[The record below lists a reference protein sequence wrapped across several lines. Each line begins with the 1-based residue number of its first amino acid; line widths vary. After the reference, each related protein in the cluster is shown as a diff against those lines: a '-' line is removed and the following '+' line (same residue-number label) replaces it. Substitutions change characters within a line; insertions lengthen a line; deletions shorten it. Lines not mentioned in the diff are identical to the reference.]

1 MNSPRIFK
9 ILEKLRDR
17 HIRDGVLVSKPL
29 HNNQFA
35 YRAGM
40 STETA
45 LFQVV
50 HKLEKSLNY
59 KEIALGAFL
68 DIEGHSRVPPLM

>member
-1 MNSPRIFK
+1 MV
-9 ILEKLRDR
+9 E
-17 HIRDGVLVSKPL
+17 KPL
-29 HNNQFA
+29 HQNQFA

-45 LFQVV
+45 LYQVV
-50 HKLEKSLNY
+50 HKLEKCLEQ

-68 DIEGHSRVPPLM
+68 AIEGTFDSTSFNL